1 MYLKLIDMTATP
13 NSKSYTTT
21 ETRSAYAKLG
31 LLYGK
36 TASEKAQKKIRVLS
50 IDGGGIKGIIP
61 ATILVYLEQKLQEF
75 SNNPDARIADYFD
88 LLAGTSTGGILT
100 CAYLIPD
107 ANNPSRPKL
116 TAEQALSLYLD
127 DGKHIFSLPFWRKI
141 RTLFGWVDEKY
152 SHRNMERLLKKH
164 LGSKTYLSQLLKPC
178 LIPAYDIESN
188 SAVFF
193 NSMNAKEAAA
203 RDTKVWQVARATAA
217 APTFFEPTVVKLQG
231 GDRLPLVDGGVFA
244 NNPAM
249 CAYTEV
255 NKTDFSRLDAS
266 RNLPKRPTHED
277 ILLVSIGTGKINR
290 RYLVKE
296 MRKRGKIG
304 WAKPVVDMMMSGSL
318 KTVDHQLKKLFAQT
332 NKEKS
337 GVYFRFQMAL
347 TEATSSMD
355 DTSPENLTALHQT
368 ALIYI
373 EEHRDRLDEVAAA
386 LIAEA

>member
-1 MYLKLIDMTATP
+1 MTATP
-13 NSKSYTTT
+13 NSKSYINT
-21 ETRSAYAKLG
+21 ETRSTYSKLG

-36 TASEKAQKKIRVLS
+36 EEAKEERKKIRVLS

-75 SNNPDARIADYFD
+75 SNNKEARIADYFD
-88 LLAGTSTGGILT
+88 LIAGTSTGGILT

-127 DGKHIFSLPFWRKI
+127 DGKHIFSLPLWRKI
-141 RTLFGWVDEKY
+141 STLFGWVDEKY

-164 LGSKTYLSQLLKPC
+164 FGAKTRLSQLLKPC
-178 LIPAYDIESN
+178 LIPAYDIHQN
-188 SAVFF
+188 RAVFF
-193 NSMNAKEAAA
+193 NSLNAQDTPA
-203 RDTKVWQVARATAA
+203 RDTKIWQVARATAA
-217 APTFFEPTVVKLQG
+217 APTFFEPTVVKLEG
-231 GDRLPLVDGGVFA
+231 GTTLPLVDGGVFA

-255 NKTDFSRLDAS
+255 NKTDFSKIATN
-266 RNLPKRPTHED
+266 RNVPAKSSHED

-318 KTVDHQLKKLFAQT
+318 KTVDHQLKKLFNQANT
-332 NKEKS
+332 KVA
-337 GVYFRFQMAL
+337 GAYYRFQMSL

-355 DTSPENLTALHQT
+355 NTSPENLTALHQT
-368 ALIYI
+368 ALNYI
-373 EEHRDRLDEVAAA
+373 NEHSDQLDEVAAS
-386 LIAEA
+386 LIAEG

>member
-1 MYLKLIDMTATP
+1 MTATP

-21 ETRSAYAKLG
+21 ETRSAYSKLG

-36 TASEKAQKKIRVLS
+36 ERPEVARNKIRVLS

-75 SNNPDARIADYFD
+75 SNNEDARIADYFD
-88 LLAGTSTGGILT
+88 LIAGTSTGGILT

-141 RTLFGWVDEKY
+141 STLFGWVDEKY

-193 NSMNAKEAAA
+193 NSMNAKETPA
-203 RDTKVWQVARATAA
+203 RDAKVWQVARATAA
-217 APTFFEPTVVKLQG
+217 APTFFEPTVVKLEG
-231 GDRLPLVDGGVFA
+231 GDKLPLVDGGVFA

-255 NKTDFSRLDAS
+255 NKTDFSSLDAS
-266 RNLPKRPTHED
+266 RNLPERPTHED
-277 ILLVSIGTGKINR
+277 ILMVSIGTGKINR

-332 NKEKS
+332 EVEET
-337 GVYFRFQMAL
+337 GTYYRFQMAL

-355 DTSPENLTALHQT
+355 NITPENLNALHQT
-368 ALIYI
+368 ALNYI
-373 EEHRDRLDEVAAA
+373 NEHSDRLDEVAAS
-386 LIAEA
+386 LIAEG

>member
-1 MYLKLIDMTATP
+1 MTATL
-13 NSKSYTTT
+13 NSKSYINA
-21 ETRSAYAKLG
+21 ETRSAYSKLG

-36 TASEKAQKKIRVLS
+36 KEVEAESKKIRVLS

-75 SNNPDARIADYFD
+75 SNNKEARIADYFD
-88 LLAGTSTGGILT
+88 LIAGTSTGGILT

-164 LGSKTYLSQLLKPC
+164 LGAKTYLSQLLKPC
-178 LIPAYDIESN
+178 LIPAYDIERN

-193 NSMNAKEAAA
+193 NSMNAKEAAT
-203 RDTKVWQVARATAA
+203 RDAKVWQVARATAA

-255 NKTDFSRLDAS
+255 NKMDFSKIDSS
-266 RNLPKRPTHED
+266 RNLPDRPTHED
-277 ILLVSIGTGKINR
+277 ILMVSIGTGKINR

-318 KTVDHQLKKLFAQT
+318 KTVDHQLKKLFTQT
-332 NKEKS
+332 QVEET
-337 GVYFRFQMAL
+337 GIYYRFQTAL
-347 TEATSSMD
+347 TEATSAMD
-355 DTSPENLTALHQT
+355 NTSPENLAALHQI
-368 ALIYI
+368 ALAYI